1 MSLTGPSDT
10 RKAAVVWRGTW
21 GGFGDHNKGR
31 HAIVQL
37 GQDRPDLV
45 DSGVSNWN
53 EELLGPPN
61 GRVKP
66 FITMRQ
72 QVKQYKYQVWA
83 PGKCASIRLAL
94 QLAADA
100 AVFKIEHEDQEW
112 YYPMLKPYVH
122 YIPFVA
128 SENQTNLLDQLKWA
142 EQHPIEVQNIVSNAN
157 AFAHKY
163 LSSQGRDCYFV
174 QLLLRYHNLT
184 TDQVMVPTNAKRPP
198 K

>member
-1 MSLTGPSDT
+1 M
-10 RKAAVVWRGTW
+10 VWRGTW
-21 GGFGDHNKGR
+21 GGFGRSDKGR

-37 GQDRPDLV
+37 GQDRPDIV

-53 EELLGPPN
+53 EELLGPSN

-66 FITMRQ
+66 YMTMRQ

-100 AVFKIEHEDQEW
+100 AVFKVEHEDREW

-122 YIPFVA
+122 YIPFTA
-128 SENQTNLLDQLKWA
+128 SENFTNLVDQLTWA
-142 EQHPIEVQNIVSNAN
+142 EQHPSEVQSIVATAN
-157 AFAHKY
+157 AFAKKY
-163 LSSQGRDCYFV
+163 LSSLGRDCYFV

-184 TDQVMVPTNAKRPP
+184 SGEIEVPDDAKRPP
-198 K
+198 HWVR

>member
-1 MSLTGPSDT
+1 M
-10 RKAAVVWRGTW
+10 VWRGTW
-21 GGFGDHNKGR
+21 GGFGSSDKGR
-31 HAIVQL
+31 HALVQL
-37 GQDRPDLV
+37 GQERPDVV

-53 EELLGPPN
+53 EDLLGPPN

-100 AVFKIEHEDQEW
+100 AVFKVEHEDCEW

-122 YIPFVA
+122 YIPVTA
-128 SENQTNLLDQLKWA
+128 SENLTNLLDQLKWA
-142 EQHPIEVQNIVSNAN
+142 EQHPSEVQNIVASAN
-157 AFAHKY
+157 AFAYKY
-163 LSSQGRDCYFV
+163 LSSLGRDCYV
-174 QLLLRYHNLT
+174 IQLLLRYHNFT
-184 TDQVMVPTNAKRPP
+184 SDKVEMPNNVKRPP
-198 K
+198 HGIP